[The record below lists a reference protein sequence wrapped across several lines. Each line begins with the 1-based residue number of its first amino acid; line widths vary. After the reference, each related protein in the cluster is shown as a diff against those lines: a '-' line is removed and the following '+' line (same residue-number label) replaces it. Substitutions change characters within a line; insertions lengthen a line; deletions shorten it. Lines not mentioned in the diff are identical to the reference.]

1 MRARRKD
8 SNHTELKKALED
20 MGATVFDVYQL
31 PGALDVIIGYAGIDQ
46 RAEIKDGML
55 PQSKRKLTDAE
66 HKTIIEWRGRTPV
79 VLQTI
84 ADCVIL
90 IKQMRQDA
98 ST

>member
-46 RAEIKDGML
+46 RAEIKDGSL
-55 PQSKRKLTDAE
+55 PPSKRALTYLETQVFDG
-66 HKTIIEWRGRTPV
+66 WRGRKPV
-79 VLQTI
+79 VLENI
-84 ADCVIL
+84 EDCIRL
-90 IKQMRQDA
+90 IQRMRGE
-98 ST
+98 T